1 MSHQLKPISQE
12 EDKIVTKA
20 ALADPD
26 CPPLTDEQISKT
38 KLRPFKDVHPQLFK
52 TKKTPVSIRIDDDV
66 LTWFKTKA
74 AGGSYQAMINQTLRD
89 KMAGESSDLEATLR
103 RVIREELQHS

>member
-1 MSHQLKPISQE
+1 MSRELIPPTDE
-12 EDKIVTKA
+12 EDAAITKA
-20 ALADPD
+20 ALADSDAQPM
-26 CPPLTDEQISKT
+26 TDEQLSS
-38 KLRPFKDVHPQLFK
+38 LRPFKDVHPQLFK
-52 TKKTPVSIRIDDDV
+52 TKKIPVSIRIDDDV